1 LQQPAGRVRGGAT
14 FPANVI
20 RWHVFRA
27 ASREKSLQT
36 KNIFLLRGLDCPA
49 SIPKPAVVI
58 NKLFQVFVVTLGF
71 VNLG

>member
-1 LQQPAGRVRGGAT
+1 VRGGAT
-14 FPANVI
+14 FPANKP
-20 RWHVFRA
+20 RWHVFRS

-36 KNIFLLRGLDCPA
+36 ENIFHGPRPRALLRGLDRPA